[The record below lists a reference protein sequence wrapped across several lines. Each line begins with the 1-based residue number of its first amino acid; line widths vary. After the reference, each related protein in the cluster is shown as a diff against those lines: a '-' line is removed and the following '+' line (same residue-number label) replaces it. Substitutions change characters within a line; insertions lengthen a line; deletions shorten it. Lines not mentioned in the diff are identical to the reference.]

1 MRAIAH
7 LAGTRKVSETP
18 ALLIKAFDE
27 LYKHNTR
34 DPMTVHPELTGF
46 AEACY
51 DTKSMR
57 ALLLC
62 LRREKADPIDCLK
75 WNITSQQWRDALVD
89 ALEVMIEDYVQERS
103 NER

>member
-1 MRAIAH
+1 
-7 LAGTRKVSETP
+7 
-18 ALLIKAFDE
+18 
-27 LYKHNTR
+27 
-34 DPMTVHPELTGF
+34 MTVHPELTGF

-51 DTKSMR
+51 DSKSMT

-75 WNITSQQWRDALVD
+75 WNITPQQWRDALVD
-89 ALEVMIEDYVQERS
+89 ALEVMIEDYAQERS